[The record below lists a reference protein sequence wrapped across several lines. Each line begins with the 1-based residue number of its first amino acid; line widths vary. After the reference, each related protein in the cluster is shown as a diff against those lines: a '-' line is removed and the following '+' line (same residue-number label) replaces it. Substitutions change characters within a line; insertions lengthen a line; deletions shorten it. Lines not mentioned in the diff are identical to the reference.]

1 MGRKKKED
9 IEVVEQEQSQEVK
22 TKKKANILDTNM
34 MSADFIMDEDQI
46 IIPVS
51 PLLDIGLN
59 GGIPEGVIVSI
70 SGKPKCGK
78 SSLCLHFCANAQQ
91 PEYGSKKIF
100 YFDIERR
107 LAKKNLQSIKH
118 LDIPNVNVI
127 RSEKG
132 SILDA
137 SSFLNTS
144 NKIINEN
151 PGCVIV
157 LDSTS
162 ALASNDEL
170 TSEIGEQTRPE
181 VPRLLAK
188 WTRQVAQVI
197 GIQKCI
203 IILIQHVMDKQSY
216 GGGITEDGGQKVQYH
231 GDVKIRCK
239 YTEKWTPSNADKPIG
254 QICHWD
260 ILWGALGAPS
270 PADGYIRFGEGI
282 DVPTELI
289 MAGTDLGLISKGGAW
304 FTCDYLNGIVENN
317 TSYKFQGQEKLRNFL
332 TDNPEHVN
340 TLSKQI
346 REMMAYDK

>member
-9 IEVVEQEQSQEVK
+9 IEEVEVVEKETKS
-22 TKKKANILDTNM
+22 KKKESIFDTNM
-34 MSADFIMDEDQI
+34 MSADFIMDEEQI

-59 GGIPEGVIVSI
+59 GGIPEGVMASF

-78 SSLCLHFCANAQQ
+78 STLALHFAANAQQ

-100 YFDIERR
+100 YFDVERR
-107 LAKKNLQSIKH
+107 LAKKNLKSIKH
-118 LDIPNVNVI
+118 LDVTKVNVI

-137 SSFLNTS
+137 ASFLNGVT
-144 NKIINEN
+144 KTVNEN
-151 PGCVIV
+151 PGSVIIV
-157 LDSTS
+157 DSTS
-162 ALASNDEL
+162 ALCSNDEL
-170 TSEIGEQTRPE
+170 TTEIGEKRRPDIP
-181 VPRLLAK
+181 VMLAQ
-188 WTRQVAQVI
+188 WTRQMTQVL

-203 IILIQHVMDKQSY
+203 IILIQHVMQQQGYSA
-216 GGGITEDGGQKVQYH
+216 GITEDGGQKVQYH

-239 YTEKWTPSNADKPIG
+239 YTEKWTPSTSDKQIG

-260 ILWGALGAPS
+260 ILWGALGQPN

-289 MAGTDLGLISKGGAW
+289 VVGSDLGLITKGGAW
-304 FTCDYLNGIVENN
+304 FTCDYLAGVVENN
-317 TSYKFQGQEKLRNFL
+317 KFQGQEKLRSFL
-332 TDNPEHVN
+332 VENPEHAAS
-340 TLSKQI
+340 LAKEI
-346 REMMAYDK
+346 RGIMAYDENNRS